1 LFTVSDTFARHHHDF
16 MRSCQEKVRHELETK
31 GYVMYEATDDEEEE
45 EEEEEEEAVAH
56 QKFQG
61 GDGHQEEEEEE
72 GGGGHQE
79 RQKGKRSKH

>member
-1 LFTVSDTFARHHHDF
+1 

-45 EEEEEEEAVAH
+45 EEEEAVAH

-61 GDGHQEEEEEE
+61 GGGHQEEEEEE
-72 GGGGHQE
+72 GGRWRWTPRAAEGE
-79 RQKGKRSKH
+79 AVKTLN